1 MLNKLDITNRRGMTL
16 SLEMEENDS
25 GYQIADIDGLTPVK
39 AILVSTSYAGQ
50 NGEQYQSS
58 RRGPRDVKIKLDL
71 QPTGLSTFTS
81 LREGLYTYLMP
92 QQQVRL
98 RFYKES
104 GLYVDLTGVV
114 EDHTAPLFVED
125 PEVTVTL
132 RCFQPDFL
140 DPRIV
145 IRSGNSVDTTVN
157 TAINYPGNLEASTI
171 IRLFVNRALE
181 DFTIY
186 NTPED
191 GVLRKMDFSGDLIAG
206 DELIISSVHGAK
218 GITLKRSGVS
228 SSYLFG
234 RTPQSAWIELFE
246 GVNQFRIFATGD
258 PIPYEL
264 EYVVRYGAI

>member
-1 MLNKLDITNRRGMTL
+1 MLSKLDVTNRRGMTL

-25 GYQIADIDGLTPVK
+25 GYQIADIEGLDPVK
-39 AILVSTSYAGQ
+39 AILVTTSYAGH

-58 RRGPRDVKIKLDL
+58 RRGPRDVKLILDL
-71 QPTGLSTFTS
+71 QPDGESTFSS
-81 LREGLYTYLMP
+81 LREGLYAYLMP
-92 QQQVRL
+92 QQLVRL

-114 EDHTAPLFVED
+114 ETHSSPQFAED
-125 PEVTVTL
+125 PIVTVSVH
-132 RCFQPDFL
+132 CSQPDFL
-140 DPRIV
+140 DPRVV
-145 IRSGNSVDTTVN
+145 IRTGNSVSTSAN
-157 TAINYPGNLEASTI
+157 TPIDYPGNLDASTI
-171 IRLFVNRALE
+171 IRLFINRTLS

-191 GVLRKMDFSGDLIAG
+191 GILRKMDFSGALIAG
-206 DELIISSVHGAK
+206 DELIISSVQGSR
-218 GITLKRSGVS
+218 GVTLKRSGVS
-228 SSYLFG
+228 SSYLYG

-264 EYVVRYGAI
+264 EYVVRYGAV